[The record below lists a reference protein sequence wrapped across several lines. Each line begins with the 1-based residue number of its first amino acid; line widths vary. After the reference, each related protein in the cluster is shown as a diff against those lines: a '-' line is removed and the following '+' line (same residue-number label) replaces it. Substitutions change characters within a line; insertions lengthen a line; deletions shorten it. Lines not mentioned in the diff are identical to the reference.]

1 MRLLDKNERLLFM
14 ASFRSQMA
22 SLESHSVPK
31 HHQDQLTSTDHSLR
45 RHFSD
50 EEPSLDHREYSSLD
64 EVDLDELYYKNGPS
78 IATDLIAPEEIDMT
92 CVAS

>member
-14 ASFRSQMA
+14 ASFRNQMA
-22 SLESHSVPK
+22 SLETHSVPK
-31 HHQDQLTSTDHSLR
+31 HHPDQLTSTDHSLR

-50 EEPSLDHREYSSLD
+50 EEPRLDQREYPCLD
-64 EVDLDELYYKNGPS
+64 EADLDELYYKNGPS
-78 IATDLIAPEEIDMT
+78 VATDLIAPEEIDVT